1 METEYYLPRRDD
13 HFPKLR
19 RGHGTTHPT
28 PRYRENGTVKVRE
41 MTECVD
47 PTCSMFMPKSKNL
60 HIDKSANLRDW
71 CEERG
76 LSMKHRTAGEA
87 MVEATS
93 GLRR

>member
-19 RGHGTTHPT
+19 RGHGTARPN
-28 PRYRENGTVKVRE
+28 PRIVDGVKVRE
-41 MTECVD
+41 ETLCVD
-47 PTCSMFMPKSKNL
+47 PTCQVYMPKSKNL
-60 HIDKSANLRDW
+60 HVDKSANMRDW

-87 MVEATS
+87 MTTATS
-93 GLRR
+93 GLQR